1 MKDTHL
7 YDSSMKSQGFSG
19 YSAEVLIDYF
29 DTFDGVIDFFAN
41 MKDGAMVDKNETFVP
56 NQSNEKNKF
65 HLIDPIDKNRDLIT
79 AFSPMK
85 IGRTIK
91 TAQYWQE
98 HGESPYKIEDNG
110 KPSKMP
116 STKMDSVTVSYQN
129 TQVNE
134 ETLVG
139 QSRSSQISLINKL
152 ETAGFGVRM
161 EKESVNGINVDY
173 PRSKMNNPFKEDG
186 EAKIKIGVDS
196 LTIPP
201 TYERELN
208 PKANIE
214 RVKEGGKKVIT
225 RDGKNYSIET
235 RKWTDVADAIE
246 YYTKTDPKASG
257 MKEGTKKDMANGVK
271 ISTKENDTFENMF

>member
-1 MKDTHL
+1 
-7 YDSSMKSQGFSG
+7 
-19 YSAEVLIDYF
+19 
-29 DTFDGVIDFFAN
+29 
-41 MKDGAMVDKNETFVP
+41 
-56 NQSNEKNKF
+56 
-65 HLIDPIDKNRDLIT
+65 
-79 AFSPMK
+79 
-85 IGRTIK
+85 
-91 TAQYWQE
+91 
-98 HGESPYKIEDNG
+98 
-110 KPSKMP
+110 
-116 STKMDSVTVSYQN
+116 MDSVTVSYQN
-129 TQVNE
+129 TQGNE
-134 ETLVG
+134 DTLVG

-186 EAKIKIGVDS
+186 EAKITIGVDS

-201 TYERELN
+201 TYERELS